1 MGATHMFAGL
11 PVSNF
16 AAALSWY
23 EQLLGRSPDRLPKA
37 GEAVWQLTD
46 TSLLYIVEDTPRA
59 GGGLVTIAVSDL
71 DQHLAELV
79 ERGIPVHSETLANG
93 IRKAT
98 ADDPDGNTLSFFEAP
113 GG

>member
-1 MGATHMFAGL
+1 MKATHVFAGL
-11 PVSNF
+11 PVSNYE
-16 AAALSWY
+16 AALSWY

-37 GEAVWQLTD
+37 GEAVWQLTA
-46 TSLLYIVEDTPRA
+46 TSLLYIVEDIPRA

-71 DQHLAELV
+71 DEHLAELA

-93 IRKAT
+93 IRKA
-98 ADDPDGNTLSFFEAP
+98 AASDPDGNTLGFFEAP